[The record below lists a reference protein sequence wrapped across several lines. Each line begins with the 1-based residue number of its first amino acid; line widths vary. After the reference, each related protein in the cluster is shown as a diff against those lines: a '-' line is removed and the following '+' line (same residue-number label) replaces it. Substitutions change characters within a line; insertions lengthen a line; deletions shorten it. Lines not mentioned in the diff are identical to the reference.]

1 MWSWSERGTRGQRVD
16 AADGAWERNSP
27 LGRQNTLFKCITEH
41 HSMRPRSKSISRK
54 IEGRCSYFGAR
65 AAVRVRAAQISVSA
79 VISSAVTSVN
89 PTSVIAAELSRRKA
103 ATTAPPRPLAGEPFS
118 EAADELASTR
128 RELHSVCSRASF
140 DWSKSVSPTP
150 FSPAQVVPGVAEAA
164 PRSAAARAVADGS
177 LLLSRR
183 RMRVTSECT
192 CRQRGST
199 RLRWRAK

>member
-1 MWSWSERGTRGQRVD
+1 MWSWSEGRAGSAWTQRH
-16 AADGAWERNSP
+16 GAWERNSP

-41 HSMRPRSKSISRK
+41 HSMRPRSKSIVVERFRPC
-54 IEGRCSYFGAR
+54 GSYFGAR
-65 AAVRVRAAQISVSA
+65 AVARVRAAQISVSA

-140 DWSKSVSPTP
+140 DGSKSVRPTP
-150 FSPAQVVPGVAEAA
+150 LSPAQVVPGVAEAA